1 MHVLSTEFSQHF
13 VFLQIRTVLD
23 VGCCFGSLAAH
34 FVSHNVITLTV
45 DPYRIDGGN
54 AQIALERGLPAVL
67 GSLTSSQQL
76 PVPSFAFDMVHCA
89 IEFKSKGMYFMT
101 IRAWHHAQLQFTL
114 NDLVEDHR
122 CRIPILCFWASE
134 RAKVSEVFITVVA
147 PLLLVS

>member
-1 MHVLSTEFSQHF
+1 MHELGTQFSQHF

-45 DPYRIDGGN
+45 DPYQIDGGN

-101 IRAWHHAQLQFTL
+101 IRA
-114 NDLVEDHR
+114 
-122 CRIPILCFWASE
+122 
-134 RAKVSEVFITVVA
+134 
-147 PLLLVS
+147 